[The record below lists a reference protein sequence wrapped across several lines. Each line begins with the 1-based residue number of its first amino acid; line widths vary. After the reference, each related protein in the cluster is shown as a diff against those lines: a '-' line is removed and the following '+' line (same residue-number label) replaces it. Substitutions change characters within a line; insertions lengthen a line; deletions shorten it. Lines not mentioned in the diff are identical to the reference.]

1 MRLLIVEDDV
11 MIAESVLDA
20 LRGLGHAVDWAEDGR
35 AGALALGNDVYDLVL
50 LDLGLPK
57 LDGLTVLRGY
67 RASGGSAA
75 VIIMTAQDAVTDR
88 ISGLDAGADDY
99 LIKPFDLNE
108 LAARVRALLRRRV
121 GQSRPVYSHG
131 ALALDEVSCEVTLRG
146 VPVHLVAREF
156 SLLRALIEE
165 PGKVFSKTELE
176 EKLYGWNEEIGSN
189 TIEVHVHNLR
199 KKLGAEQI
207 MTIRGIGYRL
217 AGAE

>member
-1 MRLLIVEDDV
+1 

-20 LRGLGHAVDWAEDGR
+20 LKGFGHAVDWAEDGR
-35 AGALALGNDVYDLVL
+35 AGELALGNDVYDLVL

-99 LIKPFDLNE
+99 LIKPFDLSE

-131 ALALDEVSCEVTLRG
+131 ALVLDEVSCEVTLRG

>member
-35 AGALALGNDVYDLVL
+35 AGELALGNDVYDLVL

-131 ALALDEVSCEVTLRG
+131 ALVLDEVSCEVTLRG

>member
-1 MRLLIVEDDV
+1 MRLLLVEDDA

-35 AGALALGNDVYDLVL
+35 AGELALGNDVYDLVL

-131 ALALDEVSCEVTLRG
+131 ALVLDEISCEVTLHG
-146 VPVHLVAREF
+146 VPVPLVAREY
-156 SLLRALIEE
+156 SLLRVFIEE
-165 PGKVFSKTELE
+165 PSRVFSKAELE

-199 KKLGAEQI
+199 KKLGAGQI

>member
-1 MRLLIVEDDV
+1 MRLLIVEDDA
-11 MIAESVLDA
+11 MIAESVIEA
-20 LRGLGHAVDWAEDGR
+20 LRGLGHAVDWADDGR
-35 AGALALGNDVYDLVL
+35 AGELALGNDVYDLVL

-57 LDGLTVLRGY
+57 LDGLTVLKGY

-75 VIIMTAQDAVTDR
+75 VIIMTAQDAVNDR

-108 LAARVRALLRRRV
+108 LAARVRALIRRRA
-121 GQSRPVYSHG
+121 GNSRPVYVHG
-131 ALALDEVSCEVTLRG
+131 ALTLDEVAHAVTLRG
-146 VPVHLVAREF
+146 ISIPLVSREF

-165 PGKVFSKTELE
+165 PGKIYSKAELE
-176 EKLYGWNEEIGSN
+176 EKLYGWNEEVESN

-207 MTIRGIGYRL
+207 VTIRGIGYRL
-217 AGAE
+217 AAAV

>member
-1 MRLLIVEDDV
+1 MRLLLVEDDA

-35 AGALALGNDVYDLVL
+35 AGELALGNDVYDLVL

-67 RASGGSAA
+67 RASGGGAA

-131 ALALDEVSCEVTLRG
+131 ALVLDEVSCEITLRG

-156 SLLRALIEE
+156 SLLRALIDE

>member
-1 MRLLIVEDDV
+1 MRLLIVEDDA

-20 LRGLGHAVDWAEDGR
+20 LRGIGHAVDWAEDGR
-35 AGALALGNDVYDLVL
+35 AGELALGNDVYDLVL

-57 LDGLTVLRGY
+57 QDGLTVLRGY
-67 RASGGSAA
+67 RASGGTAA
-75 VIIMTAQDAVTDR
+75 VIIMTAQDAVNDR

-108 LAARVRALLRRRV
+108 LAARVRALLRRRA
-121 GQSRPVYSHG
+121 GKSRPVYVHG
-131 ALALDEVSCEVTLRG
+131 ALTLDEVAHEVTLRG
-146 VPVHLVAREF
+146 AAIPLVSREF

-165 PGKVFSKTELE
+165 PGRVYSKAELE
-176 EKLYGWNEEIGSN
+176 EKLYGWNEEVESN

-207 MTIRGIGYRL
+207 VTIRGIGYRL
-217 AGAE
+217 AGTA

>member
-35 AGALALGNDVYDLVL
+35 AGELALGNDVYDLVL

-67 RASGGSAA
+67 RASGGGAA

-131 ALALDEVSCEVTLRG
+131 ALVLDEISCEVTLHG
-146 VPVHLVAREF
+146 IPVPLVAREF
-156 SLLRALIEE
+156 SLLRVFIEE
-165 PGKVFSKTELE
+165 PSRVFSKAELE
-176 EKLYGWNEEIGSN
+176 EKLYGWDEEIGSN

-199 KKLGAEQI
+199 KKLGAKQI
-207 MTIRGIGYRL
+207 VTIRGIGYRL
-217 AGAE
+217 AGLE

>member
-1 MRLLIVEDDV
+1 MRLLLVEDDA

-35 AGALALGNDVYDLVL
+35 AGELALGNDVYDLVL

-131 ALALDEVSCEVTLRG
+131 ALVLDEISCEVTLHG
-146 VPVHLVAREF
+146 VHVPLVAREF
-156 SLLRALIEE
+156 SLLRVFIEE
-165 PGKVFSKTELE
+165 PSRVFSKAELE

-207 MTIRGIGYRL
+207 VTIRGIGYRL

>member
-1 MRLLIVEDDV
+1 MRLLIVEDDI

-35 AGALALGNDVYDLVL
+35 AGELALGNDVYDLVL

-57 LDGLTVLRGY
+57 LDGLTLLKGY

-108 LAARVRALLRRRV
+108 LAARVRALLRRRA
-121 GQSRPVYSHG
+121 GQSRPVYVHG
-131 ALALDEVSCEVTLRG
+131 ALTLDEVAHAVTLRG
-146 VPVHLVAREF
+146 VAITLVSREF

-165 PGKVFSKTELE
+165 PGKVYSKAELE
-176 EKLYGWNEEIGSN
+176 EKLYGWNEEVESN

-207 MTIRGIGYRL
+207 VTIRGIGYRL
-217 AGAE
+217 AALV

>member
-1 MRLLIVEDDV
+1 MRLLLVEDDA

-35 AGALALGNDVYDLVL
+35 AGELALGNDVYDLVL

-67 RASGGSAA
+67 RASGGGAA

-131 ALALDEVSCEVTLRG
+131 ALVLDEVSCEVTLRG

-156 SLLRALIEE
+156 SLLRALIDE

>member
-1 MRLLIVEDDV
+1 MRLLIVEDDI

-35 AGALALGNDVYDLVL
+35 AGELALGNDVYDLVL

-57 LDGLTVLRGY
+57 LDGLTVLKGY

-108 LAARVRALLRRRV
+108 LAARVRALLRRRG
-121 GQSRPVYSHG
+121 GQSRPVYVHG
-131 ALALDEVSCEVTLRG
+131 ALTLDEVAHAVTLRG
-146 VPVHLVAREF
+146 VAITLVSREF

-165 PGKVFSKTELE
+165 PGKVYSKAELE
-176 EKLYGWNEEIGSN
+176 EKLYGWNEEVESN

-207 MTIRGIGYRL
+207 VTIRGIGYRL
-217 AGAE
+217 AALV

>member
-1 MRLLIVEDDV
+1 MRLLIVEDDF

-20 LRGLGHAVDWAEDGR
+20 LRGFGHAVDWAEDGR
-35 AGALALGNDVYDLVL
+35 AGELALGNDVYDLVL

-131 ALALDEVSCEVTLRG
+131 ALVLDEVSCEVMLRG

-217 AGAE
+217 AGAK

>member
-1 MRLLIVEDDV
+1 MRLLIVEDDA
-11 MIAESVLDA
+11 MIAESVIEA
-20 LRGLGHAVDWAEDGR
+20 LRGLGHAVDWADDGR
-35 AGALALGNDVYDLVL
+35 AGELALGNDVYDLVL

-57 LDGLTVLRGY
+57 LDGLTVLKGY

-75 VIIMTAQDAVTDR
+75 VIIMTAQDAVNDR

-108 LAARVRALLRRRV
+108 LDARVRDLLRRRA
-121 GQSRPVYSHG
+121 GNSRPVYVHG
-131 ALALDEVSCEVTLRG
+131 VLTLDEVAHAVTLR
-146 VPVHLVAREF
+146 VISIPLVSREF

-165 PGKVFSKTELE
+165 PGKIYSKAELE
-176 EKLYGWNEEIGSN
+176 EKLYGWNEEVESN

-207 MTIRGIGYRL
+207 VTIRGIGYRL
-217 AGAE
+217 AAAV

>member
-1 MRLLIVEDDV
+1 MRLLLVEDDA

-35 AGALALGNDVYDLVL
+35 AGELALGNDVYDLVL

-67 RASGGSAA
+67 RASGGSGA

-131 ALALDEVSCEVTLRG
+131 ALVLDEISCEVTLHDIP
-146 VPVHLVAREF
+146 VPLVAREF
-156 SLLRALIEE
+156 SLLRVFIEE
-165 PGKVFSKTELE
+165 PSRVFSKAELE

-207 MTIRGIGYRL
+207 VTIRGIGYRL
-217 AGAE
+217 AGGE

>member
-1 MRLLIVEDDV
+1 MRLLIVEDDI

-35 AGALALGNDVYDLVL
+35 AGELALGNDVYDLVL

-57 LDGLTVLRGY
+57 LDGLTVLKGY

-108 LAARVRALLRRRV
+108 LAARVRALLRRRA
-121 GQSRPVYSHG
+121 GQSRPVYVHG
-131 ALALDEVSCEVTLRG
+131 ALTLDEVAHAVTLRG
-146 VPVHLVAREF
+146 VAITLVSREF

-165 PGKVFSKTELE
+165 PGKVYSKAELE
-176 EKLYGWNEEIGSN
+176 EKLYGWNEEVESN

-207 MTIRGIGYRL
+207 VTIRGIGYRL
-217 AGAE
+217 AALV